1 MQVHDPQHMRQK
13 CRGIML
19 HPCHALQH
27 PPYVYLP
34 HDLQPPFSK
43 RTQASMSGAFGED
56 ASGSRSHSASSLEE
70 WCGLPG
76 CVIHACRDPGKWSEP
91 QYYDCKAN
99 TPASEE
105 NDCAL
110 LPNKA
115 LPMRATIRAT
125 HTSTAPIC
133 SRSGRH
139 LHSTLAMD
147 PILGS
152 NDLHH
157 IH

>member
-1 MQVHDPQHMRQK
+1 MTPPHETEMQGLCATPLLCLARS
-13 CRGIML
+13 
-19 HPCHALQH
+19 PCLCT
-27 PPYVYLP
+27 LP
-34 HDLQPPFSK
+34 HQLQAPFRK
-43 RTQASMSGAFGED
+43 TTQASKSEAFGGN
-56 ASGSRSHSASSLEE
+56 ASGFEARNANIAKQ
-70 WCGLPG
+70 WYGTPG
-76 CVIHACRDPGKWSEP
+76 CVINACRDPGKWSDP
-91 QYYDCKAN
+91 DYHHCMAN
-99 TPASEE
+99 KPASEE

-110 LPNKA
+110 SPNRA

-133 SRSGRH
+133 NRSGRDF
-139 LHSTLAMD
+139 HSTLAMG